1 MNQEKIEKL
10 IKMGAKRWTMLDMDR
25 LYLNKAGVKLSNIYF
40 KYRHTGSIEEAFIN
54 GVSVSNKK
62 ARKMKDKVSNAY
74 IDLKTDELIMEIKYE
89 EDEDLKRLLEEN
101 LKTI

>member
-1 MNQEKIEKL
+1 
-10 IKMGAKRWTMLDMDR
+10 
-25 LYLNKAGVKLSNIYF
+25 
-40 KYRHTGSIEEAFIN
+40 
-54 GVSVSNKK
+54 
-62 ARKMKDKVSNAY
+62 MKDKVSNAY

>member
-1 MNQEKIEKL
+1 MDQEKIEKL
-10 IKMGAKRWTMLDMDR
+10 IKMGAKRRTMLDMDR
-25 LYLNKAGVKLSNIYF
+25 LYLNKAGIKLANIYC

-74 IDLKTDELIMEIKYE
+74 IDLKKDELIMETKYE
-89 EDEDLKRLLEEN
+89 EDENLKRILEEN

>member
-25 LYLNKAGVKLSNIYF
+25 LYLNNAGIKLANIYCE
-40 KYRHTGSIEEAFIN
+40 YRHTGSIKKAFIN
-54 GVSVSNKK
+54 GVLVSNNK
-62 ARKMKDKVSNAY
+62 ARKMKNKVSDAY
-74 IDLKTDELIMEIKYE
+74 IDLKKDELIMETKYE
-89 EDEDLKRLLEEN
+89 EDEDLKIIVEEN

>member
-25 LYLNKAGVKLSNIYF
+25 LYLNKAGVKLSNIYC
-40 KYRHTGSIEEAFIN
+40 KYRHTGSIKEAFVN
-54 GVSVSNKK
+54 GVLVSNNK
-62 ARKMKDKVSNAY
+62 ARKMKNKVGDAY

-89 EDEDLKRLLEEN
+89 EDEYLKRIVEEN